1 MRPGRE
7 TDTRIAKEIFGH
19 KVWAQGKVLY
29 ESAAKGDRPLR
40 AYTKEMEWAWEVV
53 EHMKVTLIPIQS
65 GEWFAFVGPVDKH
78 GWESP
83 QAVLEFLNSGN
94 FNDCGA
100 AVGTSAPLVICDA
113 ALKAV
118 EKRVALAAE
127 EMGRDGAQLSVVPT
141 SSEAP
146 QDPDSK
152 NIH

>member
-7 TDTRIAKEIFGH
+7 TDVRIAKEVFGH

-29 ESAAKGDRPLR
+29 ENAAKGDRPLR
-40 AYTKEMEWAWEVV
+40 SYTKEMEWAAEVV
-53 EHMKVTLIPIQS
+53 EKMHMTLIPIQG
-65 GEWFAFVGPVDKH
+65 GEWFAFVGPELQL

-100 AVGTSAPLVICDA
+100 AVGTSLPLVICDA

-118 EKRVALAAE
+118 EKRAAIAEQPVADQTSAE
-127 EMGRDGAQLSVVPT
+127 AT
-141 SSEAP
+141 SSTEA
-146 QDPDSK
+146 SS
-152 NIH
+152 NVH